1 VAIRFNL
8 LLAVLIQGDELQL
21 LAGLASDAAGLLWE
35 LAAMHDTGDAATDM
49 LTKSEQLQ
57 VWHLSLLCSNHVMLS
72 CTISIAVRI
81 QYGHHM
87 CVSPSYPMG
96 ILQMCS
102 VFLSLLVAK
111 FGVAAT
117 TMHIS
122 NAARSPALLTSTCEI
137 AGAVERNDQRFHRCR
152 RKCHCSSLGC
162 V

>member
-1 VAIRFNL
+1 MAIRFNL

-57 VWHLSLLCSNHVMLS
+57 VWHLSPLCSNHVMLI
-72 CTISIAVRI
+72 CTIAIAVRS
-81 QYGHHM
+81 QHGQHM
-87 CVSPSYPMG
+87 CKSPSYPIG
-96 ILQMCS
+96 ILLICG
-102 VFLSLLVAK
+102 VHLLLPVANL
-111 FGVAAT
+111 GVAAT

-122 NAARSPALLTSTCEI
+122 NAAGFPALLTEICEF